1 MDYKTLTTM
10 YTYAQLYLEKR
21 IAAASCKES
30 RKEYKE
36 EMEEITDLF
45 MELNKNKSKSSRKK
59 LNDNNSVARPR
70 ERYSNGK
77 IKRYVQR

>member
-1 MDYKTLTTM
+1 MDYKTLKAM
-10 YTYAQLYLEKR
+10 YKYAQLYLERR
-21 IAAASCKES
+21 IAVADCKEI
-30 RKEYKE
+30 RAEYRE

-45 MELNKNKSKSSRKK
+45 IELNDKTTRKS
-59 LNDNNSVARPR
+59 NGDRPR

>member
-10 YTYAQLYLEKR
+10 YMYAQLYLEKR

-36 EMEEITDLF
+36 ELEEITDLF
-45 MELNKNKSKSSRKK
+45 MELNRNKAARKK
-59 LNDNNSVARPR
+59 RRGSFSSEVYP
-70 ERYSNGK
+70 NGK
-77 IKRYVQR
+77 FKRYVGR

>member
-21 IAAASCKES
+21 IATASCKES

-45 MELNKNKSKSSRKK
+45 MELNKNKSSRKK
-59 LNDNNSVARPR
+59 LNDNARPR